1 MSLGLAMITSI
12 LLLIFLIV
20 TGPPIPFA
28 FAGACTYLVA
38 TIGVN
43 PSILMPSG
51 YNNIQSYVLI
61 ALPLFI
67 LAGSLMSSSSIG
79 DGLVKWLECFTEK
92 LKGGLIV
99 VSVIACALFGA
110 VSGSGTATL
119 TCIGTVL
126 GPKMEQRNYPKHIY
140 AATLCCAAPLGL
152 LIPPSGIQII
162 FAWAVNV
169 SVLGCFLA
177 IVGPGIMLALLE
189 CVLGAVTMK
198 KVPDLP
204 PTIQRANAG
213 EWFKN
218 FGKTTLTT
226 FPALLMP
233 VIILGGIYGGIFTPV
248 EAAGVSCVYALLAGL
263 LIYRT
268 MRWKNIK
275 QSFFESG
282 VTTGVMILLVL
293 FACVFSR
300 ILTQEQ
306 MPQMIADALTS
317 VSSNRIVVLAMVNI
331 FLIILGMIC
340 DDTAGTLI
348 AAPLLLPVVT
358 RCGMSPYQ
366 FAALLGVNLGMGCI
380 TPPCAPFLYLAS
392 RLFKCPVEK
401 MIPHVLKI
409 LLFCYLPVLI
419 AVTYWP
425 ALSLTLVKLVMGA
438 KFIIFPFGG
447 G

>member
-12 LLLIFLIV
+12 MLLIVLII

-28 FAGACTYLVA
+28 FAGACTYLIA
-38 TIGVN
+38 TIGVR
-43 PSILMPSG
+43 PEILMPSG

-67 LAGSLMSSSSIG
+67 LAGSLMTTSSIG

-92 LKGGLIV
+92 IKGGLIV
-99 VSVIACALFGA
+99 VSVVACALFGA

-119 TCIGTVL
+119 TCIGSVL
-126 GPKMEQRNYPKHIY
+126 GPKMEERNYPKHIY

-189 CVLGAVTMK
+189 CVFGALTIRK
-198 KVPDLP
+198 YPGLPD
-204 PTIQRANAG
+204 TIQRKNAG
-213 EWFKN
+213 EWFSN
-218 FGKTTLTT
+218 FGKTTVKT

-248 EAAGVSCVYALLAGL
+248 EAAGVSCVYALLVGVFL
-263 LIYRT
+263 YRT
-268 MRWKNIK
+268 MKWKNIK

-293 FACVFSR
+293 FACIFSR

-306 MPQMIADALTS
+306 MPQMIADALCS
-317 VSSNRIVVLAMVNI
+317 VSENKIVILLMVNI

-348 AAPLLLPVVT
+348 AAPLLLPVIT
-358 RCGMSPYQ
+358 RVGMSPYQ

-380 TPPCAPFLYLAS
+380 TPPCAPFLYLSS

-401 MIPHVLKI
+401 IIPHVLKI
-409 LLFCYLPVLI
+409 LLFCYAPVLI

-425 ALSLTLVKLVMGA
+425 ALSLTLVKLVMGS
-438 KFIIFPFGG
+438 KFIIFPFS
-447 G
+447 

>member
-1 MSLGLAMITSI
+1 MTLGIAMVTSI
-12 LLLIFLIV
+12 ILLIILII

-51 YNNIQSYVLI
+51 YNNVQSYVLI

-67 LAGSLMSSSSIG
+67 LAGSLMTTSAIG
-79 DGLVKWLECFTEK
+79 DGLVKWLECFTERIS
-92 LKGGLIV
+92 GGLIV
-99 VSVIACALFGA
+99 VSVVACALFGA

-119 TCIGTVL
+119 TCIGSVL
-126 GPKMEQRNYPKHIY
+126 GPKMEERHYPKHVY

-152 LIPPSGIQII
+152 LIPPSGIQIL

-177 IVGPGIMLALLE
+177 IVGPGIMLMIIE
-189 CVLGAVTMK
+189 SVYGAIVMK
-198 KVPDLP
+198 KYKDQLP
-204 PTIQRANAG
+204 PVIARANIG
-213 EWFKN
+213 EWFMN
-218 FGKTTLTT
+218 FGKTTVKT
-226 FPALLMP
+226 FPALFMP
-233 VIILGGIYGGIFTPV
+233 IIILGGIYGGIFTPV
-248 EAAGVSCVYALLAGL
+248 EAAGVSCIYALFVGVL
-263 LIYRT
+263 LYRT
-268 MRWKNIK
+268 MKWKNIK

-293 FACVFSR
+293 FACIFSR

-306 MPQMIADALTS
+306 MPQMIANALTS
-317 VSSNRIVVLAMVNI
+317 ISENPIVIMLMINI

-340 DDTAGTLI
+340 DDTAATLI
-348 AAPLLLPVVT
+348 AAPLLMPVCT
-358 RCGMSPYQ
+358 RCGVSPYH
-366 FAALLGVNLGMGCI
+366 FAAILGVNLGMGCI

-392 RLFKCPVEK
+392 RLFKCPVDR
-401 MIPHVLKI
+401 MVGQVFKI
-409 LLFCYLPVLI
+409 LLYCYTPVLI

-425 ALSLTLVKLVMGA
+425 ALSLSLIKWVMGPN
-438 KFIIFPFGG
+438 FVIFPFS
-447 G
+447 

>member
-12 LLLIFLIV
+12 ILLIILII

-43 PSILMPSG
+43 PAILFPSG

-67 LAGSLMSSSSIG
+67 LAGSLMTSSSIG
-79 DGLVKWLECFTEK
+79 DSLVKWLECFTEK
-92 LKGGLIV
+92 IHGGLIV
-99 VSVIACALFGA
+99 VSVVACALFGA

-119 TCIGTVL
+119 TCIGSVL
-126 GPKMEQRNYPKHIY
+126 GPKMEERHYPKAIY

-162 FAWAVNV
+162 FAWSVNV

-177 IVGPGIMLALLE
+177 IVGPGIMLCILE
-189 CVLGAVTMK
+189 CVYGVIALRPYK
-198 KVPDLP
+198 DQLP
-204 PTIQRANAG
+204 PTISRANAG
-213 EWFKN
+213 EWFRN
-218 FGKTTLTT
+218 FGKTTLQT

-248 EAAGVSCVYALLAGL
+248 EAAGVSCVYALLVGVL
-263 LIYRT
+263 LYRT
-268 MRWKNIK
+268 MKWKNVK

-293 FACVFSR
+293 FACIFSR

-306 MPQMIADALTS
+306 MPQMIANALCSISENPT
-317 VSSNRIVVLAMVNI
+317 VIMLMINI
-331 FLIILGMIC
+331 FLVILGMIC

-348 AAPLLLPVVT
+348 AAPLLMPVCT
-358 RCGMSPYQ
+358 RCGVSPYH
-366 FAALLGVNLGMGCI
+366 FAAILGVNLGMGCI

-392 RLFKCPVEK
+392 RLFKCPVDRLIK
-401 MIPHVLKI
+401 PVLKI
-409 LLFCYLPVLI
+409 ILFCYVPVL
-419 AVTYWP
+419 AVVTYWP
-425 ALSLTLVKLVMGA
+425 ALSLTLVKLVMGS
-438 KFIIFPFGG
+438 KFILFPFS
-447 G
+447 

>member
-12 LLLIFLIV
+12 MFLILIIV

-43 PSILMPSG
+43 PLILMPSG
-51 YNNIQSYVLI
+51 YNSIQAYVLI

-92 LKGGLIV
+92 IHGGLIV
-99 VSVIACALFGA
+99 VSVVACALFGA

-119 TCIGTVL
+119 TCIGSVL
-126 GPKMEQRNYPKHIY
+126 GPKMQERNYPKHIY
-140 AATLCCAAPLGL
+140 AAVLCCAAPLGL

-162 FAWAVNV
+162 FAWSCNV

-177 IVGPGIMLALLE
+177 IVGPGLMLALLE
-189 CVLGAVTMK
+189 CIFGAITMRK
-198 KVPDLP
+198 YKDQLP
-204 PTIQRANAG
+204 PVTTRKPI
-213 EWFKN
+213 EWTKN
-218 FGKTTLTT
+218 FGKTTVSTL
-226 FPALLMP
+226 PALFMP
-233 VIILGGIYGGIFTPV
+233 VLILGGIYGGIFTPV
-248 EAAGVSCVYALLAGL
+248 EAAGVSCIYALLVGVFL
-263 LIYRT
+263 YRT
-268 MRWKNIK
+268 MKWKTIK

-293 FACVFSR
+293 FACIFSR

-306 MPQMIADALTS
+306 MPQMIARALTS
-317 VSSNRIVVLAMVNI
+317 VSDNKIIVLLMVNL
-331 FLIILGMIC
+331 FLVILGMIC

-348 AAPLLLPVVT
+348 AGPLLLPVVT
-358 RCGMSPYQ
+358 QCGLSPYQ
-366 FAALLGVNLGMGCI
+366 YAAILGVNLGMGCI

-401 MIPHVLKI
+401 IIPHVGKI

-425 ALSLTLVKLVMGA
+425 ALSLTLVKLVMGP
-438 KFIIFPFGG
+438 KFILFPFS
-447 G
+447 